1 MKVRS
6 SSQKTIYLALYG
18 VLIALALVLSYA
30 ESQIPV
36 FFAVPGMKL
45 GLTNLVVVVAL
56 YKLGDKSAFSINLIR
71 ILLVSLL
78 FGTVMSLWFSLVGGL
93 LSTLVMI
100 LLKHTKKFGVV
111 VVSMVGGVTH
121 NMGQLLVAMV
131 VLQTKQLGW
140 YLVILWFTGLIT
152 GALIG
157 LLGGELV
164 RRLDKIQLGGGA
176 S

>member
-78 FGTVMSLWFSLVGGL
+78 FGTVMSLWFSLAGGL

-100 LLKHTKKFGVV
+100 FLKHTNKLGVV

-121 NMGQLLVAMV
+121 NIGQLLVAMV

>member
-78 FGTVMSLWFSLVGGL
+78 FGTVMSLWFSLAGGL

-100 LLKHTKKFGVV
+100 FLKHTNKFGVV

-121 NMGQLLVAMV
+121 NIGQLLVAMV

>member
-18 VLIALALVLSYA
+18 VLVALALVLSYA

-78 FGTVMSLWFSLVGGL
+78 FGTVMSLWFSLAGGL

-100 LLKHTKKFGVV
+100 FLKHTNKFGVV

-121 NMGQLLVAMV
+121 NIGQLLVAMV